1 MMLWKLYVMETFVK
15 IKFNQT
21 IVTTIAT
28 TVDSPIN
35 GHSKKRT
42 PLINGSIYLSF
53 HLSVYLSI
61 LIIYRRFVRF
71 EILLL

>member
-42 PLINGSIYLSF
+42 PLINGQFFFKVTSQ
-53 HLSVYLSI
+53 
-61 LIIYRRFVRF
+61 
-71 EILLL
+71 ILLFDSPKGGHFQ